1 MFWLVLASTNCKLQN
16 RILYVMLCWVVLLI
30 PWVNFMMNSGKCI
43 SSIYMVLGIKTKC
56 WRWASISMAP
66 TPSPVPP
73 SPIWLAPSPTPK
85 MPKIKIKRSPKMLWF
100 LTVILHECLTMLQAA
115 VRVKILFWHR
125 CSLVLI
131 VLPLEIFGP
140 KRLIFYLRIQVAL
153 DMGLAWFRNC
163 KVKPHPPSPPA
174 H

>member
-125 CSLVLI
+125 CSLVLNCASPRDLWAKKADL
-131 VLPLEIFGP
+131 LPKDSGGFG
-140 KRLIFYLRIQVAL
+140 YGS
-153 DMGLAWFRNC
+153 GLVQ
-163 KVKPHPPSPPA
+163 KL
-174 H
+174 